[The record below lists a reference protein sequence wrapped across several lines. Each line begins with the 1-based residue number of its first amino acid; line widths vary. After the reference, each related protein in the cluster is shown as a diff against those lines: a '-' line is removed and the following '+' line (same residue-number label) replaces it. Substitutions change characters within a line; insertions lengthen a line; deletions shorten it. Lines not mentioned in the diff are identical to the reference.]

1 MIVTIDMNITSNTII
16 AIIAYMIVIV
26 TIALMNSNT
35 LSNINTLI
43 DRHGRSD
50 DNNATCIVRRFKDRR
65 CSEKY

>member
-1 MIVTIDMNITSNTII
+1 MIIIVTIS
-16 AIIAYMIVIV
+16 
-26 TIALMNSNT
+26 LMNSNA

-50 DNNATCIVRRFKDRR
+50 DNNATCIVGRFKDRR